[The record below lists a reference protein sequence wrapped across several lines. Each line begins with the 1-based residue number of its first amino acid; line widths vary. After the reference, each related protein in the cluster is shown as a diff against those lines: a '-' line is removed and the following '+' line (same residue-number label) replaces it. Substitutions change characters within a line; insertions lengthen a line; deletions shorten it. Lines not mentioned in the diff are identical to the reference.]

1 MNSTVRI
8 FMATTIAATL
18 LLAAGASSSRP
29 REIEIHGEVVAIMD
43 GDTFTLLVDGNR
55 QVKIRLTEIDTPEH
69 GQPYSQKSRQELS
82 DLVFGREV
90 RIQSAGQDRYGRM
103 LGRVFVDEVDV
114 NAELV
119 RRGAA
124 WAYRKYAKDPLI
136 IELEHTAREA
146 RRGIWALPEAER
158 IPPWEWRRRRR

>member
-8 FMATTIAATL
+8 FMVTTIAATL
-18 LLAAGASSSRP
+18 LLAPGASLSRP
-29 REIEIHGEVVAIMD
+29 GEIEMQGEVVAITD

-55 QVKIRLTEIDTPEH
+55 QVKIRLTEIDTPER
-69 GQPYSQKSRQELS
+69 GQPYSQKSRMELS
-82 DLVFGREV
+82 DLVFGRKV
-90 RIQSAGQDRYGRM
+90 RIRSAGQDRYGRM
-103 LGRVFVDEVDV
+103 LGRVFADDVDV

-136 IELEHTAREA
+136 IELELAAREA
-146 RRGIWALPEAER
+146 RKGIWALPEAER
-158 IPPWEWRRRRR
+158 IPPWEWRRRSR